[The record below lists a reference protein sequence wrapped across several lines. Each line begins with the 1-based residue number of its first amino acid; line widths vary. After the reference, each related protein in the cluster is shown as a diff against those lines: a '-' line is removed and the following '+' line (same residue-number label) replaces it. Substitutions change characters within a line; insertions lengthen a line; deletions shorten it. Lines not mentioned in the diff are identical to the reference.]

1 MKISTKVEFG
11 IIAVIDIAS
20 HSLNGNAVTTPEI
33 AKRQNISKK
42 YLEQIL
48 SSLSSAGLVRGQ
60 KGSNGGYVI
69 AKGLKEIT
77 FKDII
82 NALDANVLSNVY
94 FNTRGDDDV
103 MIRLIDNSLWSKMSS
118 YLQEYAESITL
129 AQLCD
134 EYIKNNEIWT
144 YSEEK
149 RWLFLFYRILFKA
162 FNNLTGFFNV
172 IFRVCK

>member
-1 MKISTKVEFG
+1 MKISTRVEFG
-11 IIAVIDIAS
+11 IIAIIDIAS

-69 AKGLKEIT
+69 AKDVKEIT

-82 NALDANVLSNVY
+82 NALDANVLSNAY
-94 FNTRGDDDV
+94 FNTQSEDEV
-103 MIRLIDNSLWSKMSS
+103 MIKLIDNILWSEMSS
-118 YLQEYAESITL
+118 YLQDYAESITL
-129 AQLCD
+129 ARFCD
-134 EYIKNNEIWT
+134 EYIKNSEIEHNIPM
-144 YSEEK
+144 Y
-149 RWLFLFYRILFKA
+149 YI
-162 FNNLTGFFNV
+162 
-172 IFRVCK
+172 

>member
-11 IIAVIDIAS
+11 IIAIIDIAS
-20 HSLNGNAVTTPEI
+20 NSQNGNAVTTPEI

-69 AKGLKEIT
+69 AKDLNEIT

-94 FNTRGDDDV
+94 FSSQGDNDV
-103 MIRLIDNSLWSKMSS
+103 MIKLIDSSLWSKMSS
-118 YLQEYAESITL
+118 YLQDYAESITL
-129 AQLCD
+129 AHICE
-134 EYIKNNEIWT
+134 EYIKNNEIEHNIPM
-144 YSEEK
+144 Y
-149 RWLFLFYRILFKA
+149 YI
-162 FNNLTGFFNV
+162 
-172 IFRVCK
+172 